1 MTLAFV
7 LMLETLIDGYVDKV
21 EEFGVF
27 QNIDHCIYFS
37 QSITRQG
44 LSRSASK
51 LDYNVPVKAYCL
63 PKWVDPETTEIFKR

>member
-27 QNIDHCIYFS
+27 QNIDHCVYFS
-37 QSITRQG
+37 QG

>member
-1 MTLAFV
+1 MTLAFA
-7 LMLETLIDGYVDKV
+7 LMLETLVGGYVDKV

-27 QNIDHCIYFS
+27 QDVDHCIYFG

-51 LDYNVPVKAYCL
+51 VRLQRSC
-63 PKWVDPETTEIFKR
+63 

>member
-37 QSITRQG
+37 QVN
-44 LSRSASK
+44 
-51 LDYNVPVKAYCL
+51 Y
-63 PKWVDPETTEIFKR
+63 